1 MSKEI
6 YRKVSLDRLSSPE
19 QLDLL
24 LDVTTSRGWV
34 ALLALCLSVAA
45 GVAWGVMGA
54 TDTTIG
60 GQGVIVRS
68 GGVFNVVTLGAGR
81 VTEIRVHAGDIVTA
95 EQVVARV
102 AQPQLVA
109 RLKNSHEEIEMAQ
122 TARDRIL
129 SGRAEGD
136 QARLGSM
143 AKQKANLEQEI
154 KDTEEQIR
162 IVKEQIPVD
171 QQLVAKGL
179 ITKQTALQT
188 EQKLAQLEGNVG
200 KLKAQISELQTQE
213 VEMRHQAAQ
222 MALEHQNRIEDLN
235 RQMRVTV
242 NDLGQSSNVV
252 SPNAGRVVEVKVY
265 PGAIV
270 QGGSPIISIEPL
282 VKKLETVA
290 YVSSAQAKE
299 IHVGMSVRISPS
311 GIQREEYGYMLGAVA
326 SIADF
331 PATQEV
337 IVHTFENDA
346 LARAM
351 LNNGPVTEL
360 RVRFLEDPATR
371 SGFKWSS
378 PQGPPATISSGSVC
392 NIEVVTREDP
402 PASLVIPYLKKTLGL
417 S

>member
-1 MSKEI
+1 M
-6 YRKVSLDRLSSPE
+6 
-19 QLDLL
+19 
-24 LDVTTSRGWV
+24 
-34 ALLALCLSVAA
+34 
-45 GVAWGVMGA
+45 
-54 TDTTIG
+54 
-60 GQGVIVRS
+60 
-68 GGVFNVVTLGAGR
+68 
-81 VTEIRVHAGDIVTA
+81 
-95 EQVVARV
+95 
-102 AQPQLVA
+102 
-109 RLKNSHEEIEMAQ
+109 
-122 TARDRIL
+122 
-129 SGRAEGD
+129 
-136 QARLGSM
+136 
-143 AKQKANLEQEI
+143 
-154 KDTEEQIR
+154 
-162 IVKEQIPVD
+162 
-171 QQLVAKGL
+171 
-179 ITKQTALQT
+179 
-188 EQKLAQLEGNVG
+188 
-200 KLKAQISELQTQE
+200 
-213 VEMRHQAAQ
+213 
-222 MALEHQNRIEDLN
+222 
-235 RQMRVTV
+235 
-242 NDLGQSSNVV
+242 
-252 SPNAGRVVEVKVY
+252 KVY

-331 PATQEV
+331 PATQEG